1 MRNLKQKDIN
11 VLVNLITR
19 YYKFHKNEE
28 LEDIKLWGLLSWREI
43 SLSVKKGLIN
53 TDYNKENYT
62 CWFTPTTETINSYI
76 RPFINTIY
84 TNETHQNFD
93 YECEIIMTELV
104 KKVDSVEALGDFIK
118 KDKDFLDTCKKYHGT
133 IMFDSAFNYAF
144 NETIAEINE
153 NISSFIL
160 LKEYKDYAWL
170 KTKKYIFNL
179 DEIYSYFKD
188 MVKEFEEELLT
199 EK

>member
-84 TNETHQNFD
+84 INETHQNFD
-93 YECEIIMTELV
+93 YECEIIMAELV
-104 KKVDSVEALGDFIK
+104 KKVDSIETLREYIST
-118 KDKDFLDTCKKYHGT
+118 DKDFLETCEKYKDT
-133 IMFDSAFNYAF
+133 IMFNEFFNYALI
-144 NETIAEINE
+144 ETISEVNT
-153 NISSFIL
+153 NVSSYCL
-160 LKEYKDYAWL
+160 DKEYKDYAWL

-179 DEIYSYFKD
+179 DEIYSFFKL
-188 MVKEFEEELLT
+188 MVKELEEELLT